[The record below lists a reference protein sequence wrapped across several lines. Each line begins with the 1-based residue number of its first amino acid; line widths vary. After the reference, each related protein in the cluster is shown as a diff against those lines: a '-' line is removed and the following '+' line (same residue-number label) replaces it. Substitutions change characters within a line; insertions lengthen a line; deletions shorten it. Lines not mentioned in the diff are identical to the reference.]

1 MTVPNSLKTVKAK
14 LKALPKVSLHNSKPT
29 HVWWLKKPNPQAVKK
44 ITKGYLKIVRL
55 HLHKANSFQKVYY
68 QPI

>member
-29 HVWWLKKPNPQAVKK
+29 HVWWLKKPLIDTAQMLQSVTYAVNGEMK
-44 ITKGYLKIVRL
+44 
-55 HLHKANSFQKVYY
+55 
-68 QPI
+68 